1 MTRSPHLLAF
11 GGAHIDRRGYVSGA
25 YMPAAS
31 NPGTLR
37 EEVGGGTFN
46 ALRWAVRRGLAAS
59 LCSMRGG
66 DDAGDRVARATNAAG
81 IRDLSAVFLDR
92 ATPSYTALIDAD
104 GELIAGLA
112 DMGLYDLAF
121 PKQMR
126 RSKLREAAAGADA
139 LLCDANLPTAALER
153 CLDLAGGKPCFGIAI
168 SPAKVVR
175 FTPLLGR
182 LSVLFMNRRE
192 AVAMTGQATTG
203 TGAELVAALRR
214 FGLEAGVVTGG
225 GGPLLGY
232 DADGAFTATP
242 PALRAIAPRDKRVA
256 LFFWNHPVGE
266 KNLAASNLN
275 LPKSLAKVSR
285 RGSPVRI
292 TIFTAC
298 VVSLFA
304 AFLGYN
310 PMGELIPADVL
321 HALPAQNATI
331 LTGNTFFPELMSGPF
346 KHGLVFAF
354 TFSAVLY
361 LVAAFASWRG
371 GRRVEVDLPEMMAT
385 EAAGRR

>member
-66 DDAGDRVARATNAAG
+66 DDAGDRVARATDAAG

-203 TGAELVAALRR
+203 TGAELVAALRAQPFAQIGSLEGAVAP
-214 FGLEAGVVTGG
+214 FGQHGVFGVWRQGR
-225 GGPLLGY
+225 
-232 DADGAFTATP
+232 DEV
-242 PALRAIAPRDKRVA
+242 RA
-256 LFFWNHPVGE
+256 
-266 KNLAASNLN
+266 
-275 LPKSLAKVSR
+275 
-285 RGSPVRI
+285 
-292 TIFTAC
+292 
-298 VVSLFA
+298 
-304 AFLGYN
+304 
-310 PMGELIPADVL
+310 
-321 HALPAQNATI
+321 
-331 LTGNTFFPELMSGPF
+331 
-346 KHGLVFAF
+346 GLVFRCGQAG
-354 TFSAVLY
+354 SPEIVQQCPVGVGLHGGLGGVVHGNAQ
-361 LVAAFASWRG
+361 VAAVVAQAGDGGDQVGDRRLRHIVFAQEIVLHVVDQQGGAAPVGAPVHAVAHGLAGHGVGRERG
-371 GRRVEVDLPEMMAT
+371 DSHG
-385 EAAGRR
+385 AGF

>member
-66 DDAGDRVARATNAAG
+66 DDAGDRVARAIEAAG

-92 ATPSYTALIDAD
+92 ATPSYTALIDAE

-153 CLDLAGGKPCFGIAI
+153 CLDLAGGKPCFSIAI

-175 FTPLLGR
+175 FVPLLGR
-182 LSVLFMNRRE
+182 LSALFMNRRE
-192 AVAMTGQATTG
+192 AAALTGQALDTPE
-203 TGAELVAALRR
+203 AELVAALRKL
-214 FGLEAGVVTGG
+214 GLERGVVTGG
-225 GGPLLGY
+225 SGPLLGY
-232 DADGAFTATP
+232 DAEGAFTITP
-242 PALRAIAPRDKRVA
+242 PALRDIADVTGAGDA
-256 LFFWNHPVGE
+256 LAGATIAALMQGQALRPALREGV
-266 KNLAASNLN
+266 AASM
-275 LPKSLAKVSR
+275 LALASANAAP
-285 RGSPVRI
+285 G
-292 TIFTAC
+292 FT
-298 VVSLFA
+298 S
-304 AFLGYN
+304 
-310 PMGELIPADVL
+310 
-321 HALPAQNATI
+321 
-331 LTGNTFFPELMSGPF
+331 
-346 KHGLVFAF
+346 
-354 TFSAVLY
+354 
-361 LVAAFASWRG
+361 AAFAEALAL
-371 GRRVEVDLPEMMAT
+371 VPEPMEVA
-385 EAAGRR
+385 

>member
-66 DDAGDRVARATNAAG
+66 DDAGDRVARAIDAAG

-203 TGAELVAALRR
+203 KGAELVAALRR
-214 FGLEAGVVTGG
+214 LGLEAGVVTGG

-232 DADGAFTATP
+232 DVESAFTATP
-242 PALRAIAPRDKRVA
+242 PALRAIADVTGAGDALAGTTVA
-256 LFFWNHPVGE
+256 ALMRGQALRQAVREGI
-266 KNLAASNLN
+266 AASM
-275 LPKSLAKVSR
+275 LALASADAAP
-285 RGSPVRI
+285 G
-292 TIFTAC
+292 FT
-298 VVSLFA
+298 
-304 AFLGYN
+304 
-310 PMGELIPADVL
+310 P
-321 HALPAQNATI
+321 
-331 LTGNTFFPELMSGPF
+331 
-346 KHGLVFAF
+346 
-354 TFSAVLY
+354 
-361 LVAAFASWRG
+361 AAFAG
-371 GRRVEVDLPEMMAT
+371 ALALVPEPVEVA
-385 EAAGRR
+385 